1 MFMFIILLFLFYLY
15 SLILSALTVFYV
27 ILFAFNYFKYFGN
40 FLYFKN
46 CIIYIMFEIIV
57 VVLLFFCFCI
67 DFYIIYRIVKDDRE
81 QLNNTGYTILDEIK
95 TDDNDNTDETK
106 TDDNKE
112 NDKTINEFY
121 TEQPTIIFNDMFQYS
136 EPWRNQLNNDKNNTL
151 EKNT

>member
-1 MFMFIILLFLFYLY
+1 
-15 SLILSALTVFYV
+15 
-27 ILFAFNYFKYFGN
+27 
-40 FLYFKN
+40 
-46 CIIYIMFEIIV
+46 MFEIIV

-67 DFYIIYRIVKDDRE
+67 DFYIIYRIIKDDRE

-95 TDDNDNTDETK
+95 TNDNDNTDETK
-106 TDDNKE
+106 TNDNKE